1 MRVVSF
7 DVETFCHV
15 ESMSNE
21 VLDYLKSRN
30 RAGEGENMAL
40 ALNPYLSHIVS
51 ASLFYINEGVCE
63 VFYITDRRCSIERG
77 QLSMACGEFERSF
90 NVVYNPI
97 CLDDVLSKIWEGE
110 RELLERLWD
119 RLKDV
124 DLLVTYNGEGFDM
137 PFLKIRTMIHHIK
150 EQSFF
155 KFFPYPS
162 LKNRSTNHLDL
173 MRFLSQDVRSGFYSL
188 WFVCKAFNIGLSKE
202 PMNGSE
208 VEGAFL
214 DGRYDEVAMYNAKD
228 ALATGLLYERVGY
241 YASNDIKDLDR
252 VLGLLDHYSSLSSM
266 VEKLVEKK
274 VMEKSHA
281 SDFIDYLRNLR
292 RRASIPPPDN
302 SIATDAQKDLIVREL
317 EVIERYQGLRREV
330 LIYLCRLLGV
340 DRLLCT
346 LYVE

>member
-7 DVETFCHV
+7 DVETFCHLD
-15 ESMSNE
+15 SISNE
-21 VLDYLKSRN
+21 AFDYLKSRN

-40 ALNPYLSHIVS
+40 ALNPYISHVIS

-63 VFYITDRRCSIERG
+63 VFYITDRTCNIQRG
-77 QLSMACGEFERSF
+77 QINMVYTDVERSF
-90 NVVYNPI
+90 HVVYNPI
-97 CLDDVLSKIWEGE
+97 CLDDVLLSIKEGE
-110 RELLERLWD
+110 KELLERLWNS
-119 RLKDV
+119 LKDV

-162 LKNRSTNHLDL
+162 PKNRSINHIDL
-173 MRFLSQDVRSGFYSL
+173 MRFISQDGKSGFYSL

-202 PMNGSE
+202 PMKGSE
-208 VEGAFL
+208 VERAFL
-214 DGRYDEVAMYNAKD
+214 EGRYDEVAVYNAKD

-241 YASNDIKDLDR
+241 YLSNDIKDWDR
-252 VLGLLDHYSSLSSM
+252 VLEVLGRYSGLSSM
-266 VEKLVEKK
+266 VERLVEKK

-281 SDFIDYLRNLR
+281 SELIDYLKSLR
-292 RRASIPPPDN
+292 RKASIPPPED

-317 EVIERYQGLRREV
+317 EVIERYQELRREV
-330 LIYLCRLLGV
+330 LIYLCRLFGV
-340 DRLLCT
+340 DKLLCT
-346 LYVE
+346 LYAE